1 MGKSSRRSRRRGG
14 SYDRERCRKK
24 PPPTTRTLSSQPKYD
39 CFFDDCDK
47 TFVCWGDCNKHL
59 KGFHHVTDMRGVQQ
73 LCSRKLDMKYS
84 LPFPSKRDDVVNAS
98 SDIHFIHCLP
108 SMHVYSD
115 DEAVN
120 FFERWILPSLERHT
134 NRERLH
140 DKLQFK
146 VKYYHPVV
154 RRVRRAGHQML
165 DTCYC
170 GCWACHPQ
178 TYLCQHHI
186 QISKLKEFYPYPHL
200 RGTPEDQEWTKFHFW
215 LSTKGGRHCPVHLE
229 YNRDNREDFSTPKDP
244 ENDLMENT
252 QHLINILRRKNIV
265 EGGRNFLTFKAK
277 KAR

>member
-1 MGKSSRRSRRRGG
+1 MFCPRAS
-14 SYDRERCRKK
+14 
-24 PPPTTRTLSSQPKYD
+24 LQPMYD

-59 KGFHHVTDMRGVQQ
+59 RAFHHVTDMRGVQQ
-73 LCSRKLDMKYS
+73 LCSKKLDKKYS
-84 LPFPSKRDDVVNAS
+84 LPWPSKRDVLAWHVLDKGS
-98 SDIHFIHCLP
+98 SEIHCLP
-108 SMHVYSD
+108 CMHVYSD

-120 FFERWILPSLERHT
+120 FFERWFLPSLERHT

-200 RGTPEDQEWTKFHFW
+200 LGTPEDQEWTKFHFW

-244 ENDLMENT
+244 KNDLMENT